1 MSNTI
6 NTFTL
11 TGSKTTARVYANTI
25 DDVTIGQIQQM
36 TNEDAMENTNIAIM
50 PDSHFGKGSTVGTTI
65 QLPKNGPLRI
75 VPDVVGVDIGCSISA
90 TRISRTHV
98 SQDELEKLD
107 TVINTYVPA
116 GFNVHNR
123 ETNRVDMNAIERLL
137 DNMTL
142 PISNNDRLRIR
153 KSVGTLG
160 GGNHFIS
167 LEASGDDIW
176 LLIHTGSRKLGVLTA
191 KHHQDIA
198 DNQFK
203 FSALDTQA
211 VINDLTAQGRQQ
223 DIQKALQELKA
234 SHRVPE
240 LTYLEGSLANDY
252 LNDMDKA
259 QQYAVLNHQAIRNE
273 IISRMGWDMVD
284 HIHSMHNYVDID
296 NRIIRKG
303 ATDASKGVRLIIP
316 LNMRDGSII
325 AVGKGNPD
333 WNFSAP
339 HGAGRVMSRN
349 QAKNELDVD
358 AYISEM
364 SESGVYTTSAVNSTL
379 DEAPQAY
386 KPKEDILLGTVDTMD
401 IIAQIKPIYNFK
413 AH

>member
-1 MSNTI
+1 MSHAI

-11 TGSKTTARVYANTI
+11 TGKKTTATVYANTI

-36 TNEDAMENTNIAIM
+36 TDEDAMANTKIAIM

-65 QLPKNGPLRI
+65 QLPHNGPLRI

-90 TRISRTHV
+90 TRISKTHL
-98 SQDELEKLD
+98 SQDELKALD
-107 TVINTYVPA
+107 EVINTYVPA

-123 ETNRVDMNAIERLL
+123 ETNRIDIAKVDRLL
-137 DNMTL
+137 NNMTR
-142 PISNNDRLRIR
+142 SFSEKDRLHIR

-167 LEASGDDIW
+167 LESHGDEIW
-176 LLIHTGSRKLGVLTA
+176 LLIHTGSRKLGVLTE

-198 DNQFK
+198 DNRFE
-203 FSALDTQA
+203 FGPLDTQK
-211 VINDLTAQGRQQ
+211 IIDELTKQGRQKE
-223 DIQKALQELKA
+223 IQTALREAKE
-234 SHRVPE
+234 SHTTPQLR
-240 LTYLEGSLANDY
+240 YLDGSLAEDY
-252 LNDMDKA
+252 LNDMDQA
-259 QQYAVLNHQAIRNE
+259 QQYAVLNHEAIRNE
-273 IISRMGWDMVD
+273 ILSRMNWTMVD
-284 HIHSMHNYVDID
+284 HIHSMHNYVDVN

-303 ATDASKGVRLIIP
+303 ATDASKGNRLIIP

-349 QAKNELDVD
+349 QAKNELDVEK
-358 AYISEM
+358 YINEM
-364 SESGVYTTSAVNSTL
+364 SESGVYTTSAVSSTL

-386 KPKEDILLGTVDTMD
+386 KPKEDILFGTVDTMD

>member
-1 MSNTI
+1 MEHSI
-6 NTFTL
+6 NTFDIN
-11 TGSKTTARVYANTI
+11 GSKTTARVYANTI

-36 TNEDAMENTNIAIM
+36 TNEDAMEGSKIAIM
-50 PDSHFGKGSTVGTTI
+50 PDSHYGKGSTVGTTI
-65 QLPKNGPLRI
+65 QLPKNGPMRI

-90 TRISRTHV
+90 TRISKTHLT
-98 SQDELEKLD
+98 QDELEKLD
-107 TVINTYVPA
+107 EVINTYVPA
-116 GFNVHNR
+116 GFNAHNR
-123 ETNRVDMNAIERLL
+123 ATNRIDMRDVDRLL
-137 DNMTL
+137 RDMTI
-142 PISNNDRLRIR
+142 PIKGKDKARIR
-153 KSVGTLG
+153 NSVGTLG

-167 LEASGDDIW
+167 LEAHGDDIW
-176 LLIHTGSRKLGVLTA
+176 LLIHTGSRKLGVLTE

-198 DNQFK
+198 DNRDK
-203 FSALDTQA
+203 FGPLDTRPL
-211 VINDLTAQGRQQ
+211 VETLTSEGRQR
-223 DIQKALQELKA
+223 DIQKEIQKAKDAHTVPQLK
-234 SHRVPE
+234 
-240 LTYLEGSLANDY
+240 YLEGQLADDY

-259 QQYAVLNHQAIRNE
+259 QQYAVLNHKAIHNE
-273 IISRMGWDMVD
+273 IIARMGWDMVD
-284 HIHSMHNYVDID
+284 HIHSMHNYVDIK
-296 NRIIRKG
+296 NLIIRKG
-303 ATDASKGVRLIIP
+303 ATDASKGNRLIIP

-349 QAKNELDVD
+349 QAKNELDAVQ
-358 AYISEM
+358 YIDEM
-364 SESGVYTTSAVNSTL
+364 SKSGVYTTSAVQSTL